1 MAAEHRPSG
10 AIILVTTLTVILIAY
25 VLSEGP
31 AAYGL
36 ARGWL
41 SPAAHDLLYAPTS
54 ALRPESLEPAA
65 ERYPLWWYEQGE
77 RDRSP

>member
-1 MAAEHRPSG
+1 MPAERRSSG
-10 AIILVTTLTVILIAY
+10 AITLISTLAVILAAY

-41 SPAAHDLLYAPTS
+41 SPAAHDLLYAPIS
-54 ALRPESLEPAA
+54 ALLPASLEPAA